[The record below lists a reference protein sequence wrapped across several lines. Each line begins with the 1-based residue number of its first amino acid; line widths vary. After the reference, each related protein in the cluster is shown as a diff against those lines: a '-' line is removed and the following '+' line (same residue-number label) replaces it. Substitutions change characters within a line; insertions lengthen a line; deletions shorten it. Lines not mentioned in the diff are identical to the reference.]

1 MKPKMILTKE
11 GDSSKSRDKYNIT
24 LRCSVCGAEYI
35 MKWTDYE
42 IDKGCKFD
50 CEYCHFKG
58 VVEPK
63 LNILNG

>member
-1 MKPKMILTKE
+1 MKSKMIL
-11 GDSSKSRDKYNIT
+11 SKKGVWSPRDKYNIT

-42 IDKGCKFD
+42 IDCGCKFD
-50 CEYCHFKG
+50 CEYCDFKG